1 VWNKEENIKGSL
13 FKMSLDSEI
22 DENKNIVGYKSIHL
36 LYLNAQNLKRDIK
49 IFDGEYLINWL

>member
-1 VWNKEENIKGSL
+1 
-13 FKMSLDSEI
+13 MSLDSEI